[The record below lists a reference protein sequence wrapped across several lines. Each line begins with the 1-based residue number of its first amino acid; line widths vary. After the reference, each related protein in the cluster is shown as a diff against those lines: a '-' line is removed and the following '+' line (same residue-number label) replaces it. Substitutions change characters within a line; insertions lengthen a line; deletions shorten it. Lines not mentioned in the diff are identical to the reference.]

1 MPSSTIRETPSQVFL
16 RFSLKLTVTYALP
29 RKPMTYDISQV
40 RITPVQPM
48 NGLLAFA
55 SVVLNGNIR
64 LNSIAIHRKLDG
76 SGLRLTY
83 PTKRAGNEDRMIF
96 HPITPD
102 LSKAIEQVL
111 FEEYR
116 KLHG

>member
-1 MPSSTIRETPSQVFL
+1 MSLLTQATALSVFL
-16 RFSLKLTVTYALP
+16 RFSLKLTAIYVLP
-29 RKPMTYDISQV
+29 NQPMNYDISQV
-40 RITPVQPM
+40 RITAVTPM

-83 PTKRAGNEDRMIF
+83 PTKRSGNEDRTIF

-102 LSKAIEQVL
+102 LSKAIERVL
-111 FEEYR
+111 FDEYR
-116 KLHG
+116 KLHGS

>member
-1 MPSSTIRETPSQVFL
+1 MPSTTKRETPSQVFS
-16 RFSLKLTVTYALP
+16 RFLSKLTVTYALP
-29 RKPMTYDISQV
+29 HKPMTYDISQV
-40 RITPVQPM
+40 RITAVQPM

-55 SVVLNGNIR
+55 SFVLNGNIR

-76 SGLRLTY
+76 SGFRLTY
-83 PTKRAGNEDRMIF
+83 PTKRTGNEDRMIF